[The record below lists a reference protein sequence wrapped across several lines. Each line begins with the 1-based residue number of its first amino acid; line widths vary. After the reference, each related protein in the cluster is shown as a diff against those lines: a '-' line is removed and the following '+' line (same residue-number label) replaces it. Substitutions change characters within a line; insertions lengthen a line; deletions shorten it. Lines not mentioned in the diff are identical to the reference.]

1 MDKFLNDEIEFLDVA
16 PIKVHDSESLAGG
29 TYIDHARELIAMI
42 DEANRNNAEAY
53 QKACFCSI
61 GS

>member
-1 MDKFLNDEIEFLDVA
+1 MVKFINDEIEFMEVA
-16 PIKVHDSESLAGG
+16 PINVSNSESLAGG
-29 TYIDHARELIAMI
+29 TYIDHAREINEMI
-42 DEANRNNAEAY
+42 DEVNRNNAEAY

>member
-1 MDKFLNDEIEFLDVA
+1 MVKFINDEIEFLDVA
-16 PIKVHDSESLAGG
+16 PINVSKSQSLAGG
-29 TYIDHARELIAMI
+29 TYIEHAGEINEMI
-42 DEANRNNAEAY
+42 DEANRINAEAY